1 MLGEQAEVPQV
12 NPDAMSR
19 AIELLDK
26 ARSVW
31 FLTGAGVSAE
41 SGVPTFRDTGGLW
54 EGNDPRDLATREA
67 FRRNPGLVTR
77 FYRRRRTQVARCDPN
92 PAHEAIASLQRTH
105 HAALV
110 TQNVDGLH
118 QRAGSEDVIE
128 LHGTLWQD
136 RCDECGKVVA
146 VFSSEYVEEDS
157 MGPAAC
163 IECGG
168 LMRPAVVWFGEALPA
183 EPLRRVEALVK
194 TRDVLVIAG
203 TSLTVYPAAGFAEAA
218 KRRSTRIIEVNIE
231 PTPLTPWADVV
242 IQGPAGSILPAW
254 VERLAAGRDGR
265 R

>member
-1 MLGEQAEVPQV
+1 MMGEQAEAPQA

-19 AIELLDK
+19 AIELFDR

-41 SGVPTFRDTGGLW
+41 SGIPTFRDKGGLW

-77 FYRRRRTQVARCDPN
+77 FYHRRRTQVAHCDPN
-92 PAHEAIASLQRTH
+92 PAHDAIASLQCTH
-105 HAALV
+105 NAALV

-136 RCDECGKVVA
+136 RCDECGKAVA
-146 VFSSEYVEEDS
+146 VSPSEYVEENS

-183 EPLRRVEALVK
+183 EPLRRVDELVK
-194 TRDVLVIAG
+194 TRDVLVIVG
-203 TSLTVYPAAGFAEAA
+203 TSLTVYPAAGFAEIA
-218 KRRSTRIIEVNIE
+218 KRYHTRIIEMNIE
-231 PTPLTPWADVV
+231 PTPLTPLADVV
-242 IQGPAGSILPAW
+242 IQGPAGLILPAW
-254 VERLAAGRDGR
+254 AERLAAGRGGR